1 MIIKGYL
8 FSIIYGLLC
17 IFVAGIAHKMG
28 LKSVYTRKITHILVG
43 FEWVILYHFFG
54 TSIHFIIVCLI
65 FSLIV
70 AISYY
75 KNLLPQFSSEENNS
89 PGTLY
94 YCIAMTTMAI
104 ISYFLPAMAVPFG
117 IGVFCTSLG
126 DGLAGVF
133 GQIKVHNK
141 RIYGDK
147 TLFGS
152 IACFVFGLIFS
163 LLIIHFYELNLEFY
177 HAVIIAFFATEL
189 ELIGKKGIDNI
200 TVTLGASI
208 LAFAFSVLPALIN
221 YTLPIVLTLPIILL
235 VYQKNALTKNGIL
248 IALAL
253 DVVVSLAFGNVGF
266 LILVVFFGGSLVV
279 DRIKKKKTNQP
290 REKRNAKQVSANG
303 SLGAIIALLHII
315 FPEDILYIAFCS
327 VFAEALADTTASS
340 IGALSQVAYDPF
352 RRKTV
357 KQGISG
363 GMSIIG
369 TASSLVASVII
380 AVISSAFYGV
390 GITGFMVISISG
402 FLGCIFDS
410 FLGSLAQIKY
420 KCLICGEITEQKH
433 HCGEPA
439 ARHSGLSCIDNNAVN
454 LFSTA
459 FSAIVS
465 IILFILLN

>member
-17 IFVAGIAHKMG
+17 IFIAGVAYKMG
-28 LKSVYTRKITHILVG
+28 LESVYTRKITHILIG
-43 FEWVILYHFFG
+43 FEWVILYHYFG

-70 AISYY
+70 AISYV
-75 KNLLPQFSSEENNS
+75 KKLLPQFSAGENDS

-94 YCIAMTTMAI
+94 YCIAMTVMAT
-104 ISYFLPAMAVPFG
+104 ISHFWPVIAMPFG

-141 RIYGDK
+141 QIYGEK
-147 TLFGS
+147 TIFGS
-152 IACFVFGLIFS
+152 IACFVFSLISS
-163 LLIIHFYELNLEFY
+163 LLIINFYELNLEIY
-177 HAVIIAFFATEL
+177 HTVIIAFFATEL

-200 TVTLGASI
+200 TVTLGTSF
-208 LAFAFSVLPALIN
+208 LAFAFSVFPTLIN
-221 YTLPIVLTLPIILL
+221 YAVPIILTLPIILL
-235 VYQKNALTKNGIL
+235 VYHKNALTKNGIML
-248 IALAL
+248 AIAL
-253 DVVVSLAFGNVGF
+253 DVIVSLAFGNAGF
-266 LILVVFFGGSLVV
+266 LILVVFLGGSLVV
-279 DRIKKKKTNQP
+279 DKIKKKKTNQP
-290 REKRNAKQVSANG
+290 KEKRNAKQVLANG
-303 SLGAIIALLHII
+303 SLGALLAFLYIIY
-315 FPEDILYIAFCS
+315 PSDIWYIAFCS
-327 VFAEALADTTASS
+327 VFAEAFADTTASS

-369 TASSLVASVII
+369 TASSLGASVLI
-380 AVISSAFYGV
+380 AVISSSLHGV
-390 GITGFMVISISG
+390 GITGFVVISISG

-410 FLGSLAQIKY
+410 LLGSLAQVKY
-420 KCLICGEITEQKH
+420 KCSICGEITEQKY
-433 HCGEPA
+433 HCGKSTIQQ
-439 ARHSGLSCIDNNAVN
+439 SGLAFVDNNAVN

-459 FSAIVS
+459 FSAIAS
-465 IILFILLN
+465 ITLFILLN